1 MKWLLWIIVIV
12 IIVAGGWYLLS
23 GANPGSGQA
32 PATTATT
39 TTSDEIIPGVQN
51 ETYTNQHLSFSIEY
65 PATAN
70 TTTDFSE
77 GYLPLTQTPVI
88 AIELPQSMFAG
99 TNLSE
104 AGVYIGATTTP
115 SVMTACTEASQQ
127 AEETATTSLT
137 IGGQT
142 FFAFTSTGVG
152 AGNIYQEKTF
162 RTFQNGSCFEIVELL
177 HSGNI
182 GNYTP
187 GTVQQFD
194 EAEFSG
200 ILDSIVQTYY
210 PIPTG
215 Q

>member
-1 MKWLLWIIVIV
+1 MKWLLWLIALV
-12 IIVAGGWYLLS
+12 IIIAGGWYLL
-23 GANPGSGQA
+23 ANTNPS
-32 PATTATT
+32 ATQPPTGTATT
-39 TTSDEIIPGVQN
+39 TFAADIIPGVAN
-51 ETYTNQHLSFSIEY
+51 ETYTDQHLSFSIEY
-65 PATAN
+65 PATAS
-70 TTTDFSE
+70 TTTDFSD

-115 SVMTACTEASQQ
+115 SVMTACTEASPQ
-127 AEETATTSLT
+127 AEEIATTSMN

-162 RTFQNGSCFEIVELL
+162 RTFQNGSCLEIVELL

-182 GNYTP
+182 DNYTS
-187 GTVQQFD
+187 GTVQQFN